1 MSSPLVTSPTHTDRR
16 RTIAG
21 ATLVL
26 MAAFVTSRLLG
37 LVREMVIY
45 NQFGTSRALDAYRAA
60 FNVPDLIFEL
70 VAGGALAAALI
81 PTFTAYLA
89 KGRQD
94 EAWHLAS
101 AVMTIACIA
110 ATAVAAVVFVLAP
123 WIVPLIVPGFEPA
136 AQALTVQLVRLM
148 LLAPILAV
156 LSGIA
161 AGVLNSHQ
169 RFTLPALSPV
179 VYNLAIIAGA
189 LWLAPRWGVRGL
201 AVSVVAGAAL
211 HFGIQVPGLA
221 RLGLVYRPSLD
232 WRHPGVRQV
241 GRLLGPRLAGLAVAR
256 LNFFVNTILASV
268 LAVGSLAALNLAWQL
283 NLLPWSIVAMTIA
296 TAVFPTLAEQAAQA
310 RNAEL
315 RATLAGALRVTLFL
329 AIPASVGLLVLRV
342 PLVQLLFQRGEFT
355 AISTAMT
362 AWALLFY
369 ALGLGGIATT
379 EIVTRGF
386 YALHDTRTP
395 VLVAAVAVATNILL
409 SLLFVW
415 LFGALE
421 LGPQAAVATGGLRNN
436 VGLLGG
442 LALANTIANALE
454 AVALL
459 VFIRRRLG
467 GLDDRRLLRSL
478 GRVLLASLAMGLAV
492 GGFLALAAGRL
503 DLAHLSGR
511 LALVGGGVAVGLLAY
526 LGATL
531 LLRSEELAALSSLLQ
546 RR

>member
-1 MSSPLVTSPTHTDRR
+1 MSSPLATSPAHTDRR

-60 FNVPDLIFEL
+60 FNIPDLIFEL
-70 VAGGALAAALI
+70 VAGGALAAAFI
-81 PTFTAYLA
+81 PTFTGYLA

-101 AVMTIACIA
+101 AVMTIACTA
-110 ATAVAAVVFVLAP
+110 AAAVAAVVFVLAP

-148 LLAPILAV
+148 LLAPILAG

-189 LWLAPRWGVRGL
+189 LLLAPRWGVRGL
-201 AVSVVAGAAL
+201 AVSVVVGAAL
-211 HFGIQVPGLA
+211 HFGIQVPGLV
-221 RLGLVYRPSLD
+221 RLGMVYQPSLD
-232 WRHPGVRQV
+232 WRHPGVREV

-256 LNFFVNTILASV
+256 LNFFVNTILASL

-310 RNAEL
+310 RNDEL

-369 ALGLGGIATT
+369 ALGLGAIATT

-395 VLVAAVAVATNILL
+395 VLVAAVAVTTNILL

-415 LFGALE
+415 LFGALG
-421 LGPQAAVATGGLRNN
+421 LGPQAAVAAGGPSSN
-436 VGLLGG
+436 VGVHGG
-442 LALANTIANALE
+442 LALANTIANTIE
-454 AVALL
+454 AAALL
-459 VFIRRRLG
+459 VLIRRRLG
-467 GLDDRRLLRSL
+467 GLDDRRLLRSV

-511 LALVGGGVAVGLLAY
+511 LVLVGGGVAVGLLVY

-531 LLRSEELAALSSLLQ
+531 LLRSEELAALRGL
-546 RR
+546 RRR